1 MGIKSFIKNEKGNS
15 ALLVMGLLSVML
27 ILFVLVL
34 NFAGA
39 LVVKEQAVST
49 SQQAALAATATL
61 YEELPLFISKYEK
74 ELNEKL
80 EEEKEKEEDK
90 EDKDEK
96 EDEEEKENPEED
108 KGFGELVDDKTDEIS
123 GSMSGYS
130 YNEIRNEA
138 VDRVLSKELDRALGG
153 GLLKKKMIEEME
165 HSWIKDMKE
174 SARATILA
182 NGGELEGAQ
191 MIVFDDG
198 QVVVKSSHEAESS
211 GYSGFFSGISENLYK
226 TSKGPELKFVQK
238 ISAWEGKTYS
248 LE

>member
-1 MGIKSFIKNEKGNS
+1 MEIKSFIKNEKGNS

-61 YEELPLFISKYEK
+61 YEELPVFITKYEK
-74 ELNEKL
+74 ELDEKL
-80 EEEKEKEEDK
+80 EEEKEEDK
-90 EDKDEK
+90 EDEDEK
-96 EDEEEKENPEED
+96 EDEEEKEDPEED
-108 KGFGELVDDKTDEIS
+108 KGFGDLVDEKTDEIS

-138 VDRVLSKELDRALGG
+138 VDRVLAKELDRALGK

-182 NGGELEGAQ
+182 NGGELEGAE

-238 ISAWEGKTYS
+238 IPTWEGKTYS